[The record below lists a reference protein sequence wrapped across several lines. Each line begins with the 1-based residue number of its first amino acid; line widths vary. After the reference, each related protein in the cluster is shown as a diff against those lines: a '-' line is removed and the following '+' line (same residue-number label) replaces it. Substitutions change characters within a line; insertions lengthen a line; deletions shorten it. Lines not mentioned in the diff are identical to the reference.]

1 MSECYGKFFVEN
13 GKVLESDKFS
23 SEYVLQGTSL
33 YEVIRVIDS
42 VPVFLER
49 HLERL
54 NNSAK
59 LANKRLWMSK
69 ENIKDAILEL
79 IKANKTN
86 EGNIKIIFNYRNVDQ
101 ENSNTF
107 LVYFIEH
114 HYPSEEQYSLGVPVI
129 LCFKERSNPNAKII
143 NNNFRSETDEKIKAS
158 KSYEAILVDRNNY
171 ITEGSRSNI
180 FMIKDNC
187 VITAPLEAVLPGITR
202 QVIIEI
208 CKNEEID
215 FCEKNVSFNQISDL
229 DALFITGTSPKI
241 LPISKV
247 DDFVFKSSTNII
259 VQSIMR
265 HYNRIIEEYIRENK
279 K

>member
-1 MSECYGKFFVEN
+1 MSECYGEYFIEN
-13 GKVLESDKFS
+13 GKILDCNKFS
-23 SEYVLQGTSL
+23 DEYVMQGTSL
-33 YEVIRVIDS
+33 YEVIRIIDS

-49 HLERL
+49 HLDRL
-54 NNSAK
+54 DNSAK
-59 LANKRLWMSK
+59 LANKKLWMSK
-69 ENIKDAILEL
+69 KNIKDAILEL

-86 EGNIKIIFNYRNVDQ
+86 EGNIKIIFNYGNVER
-101 ENSNTF
+101 ENNNTF

-114 HYPSEEQYSLGVPVI
+114 HYPSAEQYSLGVPAI

-143 NNNFRSETDEKIKAS
+143 NNNFRSETDEKIKS
-158 KSYEAILVDRNNY
+158 SNSYEAILVDRNNY

-180 FMIKDNC
+180 FMVKDNC

-202 QVIIEI
+202 EIIIEI
-208 CKNEEID
+208 CKKEEIN
-215 FCEKNVSFNQISDL
+215 FFEKNVSFNQISDL

-265 HYNRIIEEYIRENK
+265 HYNRIIEEYIKENK